1 VVLLGRRG
9 GAPLPSGGP
18 TRSPGFAN
26 VQALPLMTLGHLV
39 ADFVAI
45 IGSIDYVMPDIDR

>member
-1 VVLLGRRG
+1 MVSDG
-9 GAPLPSGGP
+9 GNMAYRMRI
-18 TRSPGFAN
+18 RSPGFAN
-26 VQALPLMTLGHLV
+26 VQAMPLMAVGHLL